1 MGYIHGS
8 CPECFDSGTAL
19 KWGMGMGIGI
29 NEHMSGRTG
38 VINAIERLKYPDD
51 NLGREIEKEAHLTRI
66 EIWAEGEAY
75 GQDSKFYL
83 LTRSSVCDKY
93 RSSKGEALS

>member
-29 NEHMSGRTG
+29 NEHMSDRTG
-38 VINAIERLKYPDD
+38 QQ
-51 NLGREIEKEAHLTRI
+51 T
-66 EIWAEGEAY
+66 
-75 GQDSKFYL
+75 
-83 LTRSSVCDKY
+83 
-93 RSSKGEALS
+93 